1 MESKDKSGGADLL
14 SWKRVTAILEVI
26 QNRCCDIEECHL
38 LVNCLF
44 SLLSWCFET
53 KELEKER
60 EGDSLEYTH
69 QLILSSLLDLCITV
83 SNKGLHHAQGIYWD
97 VYIFNEYIVYL
108 NSELLPES
116 QFNVEQI
123 VQCLRHSSNPH
134 TQHSALLL
142 LSTAAKIF
150 PVMDE

>member
-83 SNKGLHHAQGIYWD
+83 SNKGLHHAQGIYLH
-97 VYIFNEYIVYL
+97 VLEHVHI
-108 NSELLPES
+108 
-116 QFNVEQI
+116 
-123 VQCLRHSSNPH
+123 H
-134 TQHSALLL
+134 
-142 LSTAAKIF
+142 
-150 PVMDE
+150 M